1 MTLLKDILQID
12 DRKYMTQLVICA
24 ILVLS
29 LALHYLM
36 LGKDSSLANQIIQDL
51 NITYETYLTGLLG
64 SLLQS
69 SIIPVLYVLY
79 LSYAKAKSVYSK
91 LAKSLW
97 TILLATSF
105 FLTLFSSQFF
115 SLFILIALIAQVMM
129 LIINHRFKGKETS
142 YEASR

>member
-12 DRKYMTQLVICA
+12 DKTYMTQLVICA

-91 LAKSLW
+91 MAKSLW

-115 SLFILIALIAQVMM
+115 SLFILIALIAN
-129 LIINHRFKGKETS
+129 LILLIVNHRFKGKETS